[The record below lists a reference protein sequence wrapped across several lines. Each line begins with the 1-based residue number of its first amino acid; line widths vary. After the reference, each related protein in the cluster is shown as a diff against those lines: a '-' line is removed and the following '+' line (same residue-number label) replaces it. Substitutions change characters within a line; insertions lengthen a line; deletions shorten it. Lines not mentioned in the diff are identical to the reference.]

1 MNKDLMYRS
10 LDSIGQTGDRLAKS
24 PPEEPDAS
32 IAHVR
37 VCEGSGRQRP
47 GLLGKKKKNVFKKV
61 FKIDPEKVNGVPTDF
76 LFEVSP
82 KTDKFILNNDSS
94 EPVEICVR
102 LSKKKIS
109 SRRVKSEYEKK

>member
-47 GLLGKKKKNVFKKV
+47 GLLGKLKV
-61 FKIDPEKVNGVPTDF
+61 GICGVGQF
-76 LFEVSP
+76 AEC
-82 KTDKFILNNDSS
+82 FI
-94 EPVEICVR
+94 VEQA
-102 LSKKKIS
+102 S
-109 SRRVKSEYEKK
+109 

>member
-47 GLLGKKKKNVFKKV
+47 GLLGMVGPMYGYVF
-61 FKIDPEKVNGVPTDF
+61 DSLDEHS
-76 LFEVSP
+76 EVELVERP
-82 KTDKFILNNDSS
+82 KWES
-94 EPVEICVR
+94 
-102 LSKKKIS
+102 
-109 SRRVKSEYEKK
+109 

>member
-47 GLLGKKKKNVFKKV
+47 GLLGKYLVTGGAGF
-61 FKIDPEKVNGVPTDF
+61 IGS
-76 LFEVSP
+76 SP
-82 KTDKFILNNDSS
+82 SS
-94 EPVEICVR
+94 YACNLI
-102 LSKKKIS
+102 
-109 SRRVKSEYEKK
+109 

>member
-47 GLLGKKKKNVFKKV
+47 GLLGKKQEQGNST
-61 FKIDPEKVNGVPTDF
+61 ISLHGGHQPDPV
-76 LFEVSP
+76 
-82 KTDKFILNNDSS
+82 
-94 EPVEICVR
+94 
-102 LSKKKIS
+102 
-109 SRRVKSEYEKK
+109 

>member
-47 GLLGKKKKNVFKKV
+47 GLLGTANSMAKMKTIGLGILVTLMLGTS
-61 FKIDPEKVNGVPTDF
+61 GV
-76 LFEVSP
+76 
-82 KTDKFILNNDSS
+82 
-94 EPVEICVR
+94 
-102 LSKKKIS
+102 
-109 SRRVKSEYEKK
+109 